1 MNGRVDGHS
10 GEVRAPLSTV
20 RELRETAVYYRN
32 GPAAARVA
40 AVYGGFVVVV
50 AVLVLADLALGG
62 PHTVR
67 TIALFL
73 AALPGSAAVVFFV
86 AASPVLPGTSGVLA
100 AAFLLVEICLLAGA
114 GLAQSWVLWRLGRGP
129 RLR

>member
-1 MNGRVDGHS
+1 M
-10 GEVRAPLSTV
+10 STV

-40 AVYGGFVVVV
+40 TAYAGFVVVV

-62 PHTVR
+62 PQSVR
-67 TIALFL
+67 TLALFL
-73 AALPGSAAVVFFV
+73 AALPGSAAVAVV
-86 AASPVLPGTSGVLA
+86 IDASPVLPRTSGVLA
-100 AAFLLVEICLLAGA
+100 AAFLLAEICLLAGA

-129 RLR
+129 RVR

>member
-1 MNGRVDGHS
+1 
-10 GEVRAPLSTV
+10 V
-20 RELRETAVYYRN
+20 RELRETAVCYRN

-40 AVYGGFVVVV
+40 TVYAGFVVVV

-67 TIALFL
+67 TVALFL
-73 AALPGSAAVVFFV
+73 AALPGSVAVLFLVG
-86 AASPVLPGTSGVLA
+86 ASPALPQTSGALA
-100 AAFLLVEICLLAGA
+100 EAFLLVEICLLAGA

-129 RLR
+129 RL